1 LAPWDRDNL
10 KLVVWGSVPNEQE
23 SRRRPSICRRFE
35 TSGDFR
41 LGLRIL
47 SANELEEKRKQFHKN
62 FRLVPSATVTPGLD
76 FFLCFQELDEE
87 VLLQFHRVTW
97 LGVER

>member
-1 LAPWDRDNL
+1 MSRSRAEDPRFAG
-10 KLVVWGSVPNEQE
+10 GS
-23 SRRRPSICRRFE
+23 RPAAI
-35 TSGDFR
+35 SGSGCGYFP
-41 LGLRIL
+41 
-47 SANELEEKRKQFHKN
+47 ANELEEKRKQFHKN